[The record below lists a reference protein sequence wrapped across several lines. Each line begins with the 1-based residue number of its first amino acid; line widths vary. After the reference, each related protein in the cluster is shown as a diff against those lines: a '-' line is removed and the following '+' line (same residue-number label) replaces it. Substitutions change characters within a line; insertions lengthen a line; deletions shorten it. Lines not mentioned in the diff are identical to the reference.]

1 MPLKWKILVTFIA
14 VAGMVLPWPLL
25 AGVCVQRAV
34 VKQRVV
40 SYAYAQPV
48 YQAVAYQQAYVS
60 PYNYAIGSDLVLEA
74 LAEKL
79 AQRIEQKLVERQR
92 ESAPPQQ
99 QSIVSAACAK
109 CHTPQSRAVVEG
121 EAPVF
126 FNELG
131 QLTATP
137 EQRASMKTA
146 AKLGS
151 MPPPPAQPLSDDDYL
166 AVKVELERG
175 IARPAE
181 PQRAPQPNGQHRIGA
196 DEELPPPP
204 PSPERTEP

>member
-1 MPLKWKILVTFIA
+1 MSLKVKTLIA
-14 VAGMVLPWPLL
+14 FVIIACLILPWQLL

-60 PYNYAIGSDLVLEA
+60 PYSYAIGSDLVLEA

-79 AQRIEQKLVERQR
+79 ALRIEQKLVERQR
-92 ESAPPQQ
+92 EAAPPQ
-99 QSIVSAACAK
+99 SIVAEKCAK
-109 CHTPQSRAVVEG
+109 CHSPQSRAVVEEG
-121 EAPVF
+121 VPAF

-137 EQRASMKTA
+137 EQRASMATA
-146 AKLGS
+146 SKLGA
-151 MPPPPAQPLSDDDYL
+151 MPPPPAKELTDDEYIEL
-166 AVKVELERG
+166 RRELERG
-175 IARPAE
+175 IVRPAE
-181 PQRAPQPNGQHRIGA
+181 PQRAPERIP
-196 DEELPPPP
+196 EPPPAP
-204 PSPERTEP
+204 PQQ